1 MIEVRKPNPIPK
13 MLMTRVTA
21 LPGIRYIP
29 SLYALPFEHKGKHFN
44 SVHRILYAVSN
55 FYPPL
60 CPALVYH
67 FKLMWAMTTVRF
79 CPA

>member
-29 SLYALPFEHKGKHFN
+29 SMYALPFEHKGKHY
-44 SVHRILYAVSN
+44 VHRILYAVSN
-55 FYPPL
+55 FYPL
-60 CPALVYH
+60 CVQL
-67 FKLMWAMTTVRF
+67 
-79 CPA
+79 